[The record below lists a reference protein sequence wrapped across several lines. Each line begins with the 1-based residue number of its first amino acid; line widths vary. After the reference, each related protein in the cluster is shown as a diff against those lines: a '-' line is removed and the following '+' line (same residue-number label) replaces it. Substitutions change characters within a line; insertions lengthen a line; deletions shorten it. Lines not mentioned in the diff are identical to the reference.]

1 MKLSILKISFTI
13 SVLGIFLLLLIAN
26 IIEPKQTN
34 ISDIKLDDINRKVKV
49 RGQIDSIKN
58 YETIKIITISDKTG
72 KIDLIINSKNTS
84 LIKNQNVTVIGRL
97 TQYKGKLQ
105 IQVEKIN

>member
-1 MKLSILKISFTI
+1 MKLSILKISFAI
-13 SVLGIFLLLLIAN
+13 SILGIFLLLLIAN

-34 ISDIKLDDINRKVKV
+34 ISDIKLDDVNRKVKV

-72 KIDLIINSKNTS
+72 KIDLIINSKNIS
-84 LIKNQNVTVIGRL
+84 LIKNQNITVIGRL